1 MLKEKKEEK
10 KSNKLWKM
18 TRKCMVSKGCLA
30 RGVLQTHFSAI
41 LGLPDMGEGTLLHME
56 MYITFIRGNLCP
68 SFRQKGGGQ
77 QASVCCFSIAL
88 DSK

>member
-1 MLKEKKEEK
+1 
-10 KSNKLWKM
+10 
-18 TRKCMVSKGCLA
+18 MVSKGCLA

-88 DSK
+88 DSNNPYDKMAFFWRVEYSDPLQRQ